1 VPTIASNYLVKI
13 GVYNEAGEL
22 VKEILIDQF
31 PQPVESIRLEKGNL
45 ISSLHGEN
53 SEVEIYYGQSPIGT
67 WDGTNNNG
75 DLVSNGS
82 YYIKV
87 DNIDTYGAVK
97 STTQGV
103 VVSRAIASVEVNIFN
118 EAGEVVRHL
127 YGYMDDPGLPS
138 GLSIELSSPVI
149 QPGYE
154 TSGSTPN
161 QVAVILSNGVTIMW
175 EGKSD
180 TGIFV
185 QNGQY
190 FIEVHTLDGQGREA
204 TVTKQL
210 SVRDENKSSGVG
222 KVTARPNILNSDNG
236 FRTVLKNDSAMSL
249 ALKNTVYTTAG
260 ELVGVMQGEAGTNQV
275 VWDASGVASG
285 LYLAVVE
292 GIDSEGGLVSRQ
304 IVKIVVIH

>member
-1 VPTIASNYLVKI
+1 VPTIAANYLVKI

-22 VKEILIDQF
+22 VKEILIDEY
-31 PQPVESIRLEKGNL
+31 PQPIENIRLEDENL

-53 SEVEIYYGQSPIGT
+53 NQVEIYYGENPIGT
-67 WDGTNNNG
+67 WDGTNRDG
-75 DLVSNGS
+75 KPVSNGN

-103 VVSRAIASVEVNIFN
+103 VVSRAIARLEVNIFN

-127 YGYMDDPGLPS
+127 YGYMDDPGLPI

-161 QVAVILSNGVTIMW
+161 RVAVMLSNGVTIMW

-190 FIEVHTLDGQGREA
+190 YIEVHTVDGQGREA
-204 TVTKQL
+204 TVTRQVA
-210 SVRDENKSSGVG
+210 VRGENEHSGVG
-222 KVTARPNILNSDNG
+222 QITARPNILNSENG
-236 FRTVLKNDSAMSL
+236 YQTVLKSNSSMSL
-249 ALKNTVYTTAG
+249 TIKASVYTIAG
-260 ELVGVMQGEAGTNQV
+260 ELVGVMQGETGTNRV
-275 VWDASGVASG
+275 GWDASSLVSG